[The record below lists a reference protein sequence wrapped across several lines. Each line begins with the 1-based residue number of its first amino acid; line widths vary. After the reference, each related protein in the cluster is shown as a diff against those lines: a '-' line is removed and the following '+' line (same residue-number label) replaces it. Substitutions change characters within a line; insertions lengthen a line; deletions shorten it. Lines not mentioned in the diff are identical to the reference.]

1 MEHNAWQ
8 PSVLAPPPAICFC
21 NTLNSY
27 QAASR
32 VLRLNTTLQL
42 LDLKHCGMDLESAY
56 VVAKGLGCNST
67 LETLILDGNPIGQN
81 GARQIMV
88 SGSVMVLWRRARCE
102 GWCAT

>member
-1 MEHNAWQ
+1 MRGSRVYI
-8 PSVLAPPPAICFC
+8 PPPPAMCFC
-21 NTLNSY
+21 NNLNRY

-42 LDLKHCGMDLESAY
+42 LNLKHCGMDLESAY
-56 VVAKGLGCNST
+56 VLAKGLGCNST

-88 SGSVMVLWRRARCE
+88 SSSVMVLRRRAQCE
-102 GWCAT
+102 G

>member
-1 MEHNAWQ
+1 MQNIFEGVIRNQ
-8 PSVLAPPPAICFC
+8 QLRVLVLEW
-21 NTLNSY
+21 NTMRGSRVY

-56 VVAKGLGCNST
+56 VLAKGLGCNST

-88 SGSVMVLWRRARCE
+88 SSSVTVW
-102 GWCAT
+102 